1 MIIAIIPARKGSKR
15 IKNKNIKKINGKP
28 IIGIVIKKLVKM
40 SFFDHIIVSTDSKR
54 YEKISYKYGANI
66 VLSRNKK
73 LSADNIGINQVVCD
87 VLNKLKLKKIYPKL
101 IVCIYPTSIFID
113 KKKIVDGI
121 NLFKNKK
128 FNFVISATNFSHPI
142 QRSFTIRN
150 YSIKK
155 NFKGFENIQTQ
166 KIEKNYFDAAQF
178 YIGNLNSWT
187 NYRTVF
193 TGNTGAI
200 ELSKDQCQDIDEIT
214 DWKLAEMVYK
224 KNQKKYN

>member
-1 MIIAIIPARKGSKR
+1 M
-15 IKNKNIKKINGKP
+15 
-28 IIGIVIKKLVKM
+28 
-40 SFFDHIIVSTDSKR
+40 
-54 YEKISYKYGANI
+54 
-66 VLSRNKK
+66 
-73 LSADNIGINQVVCD
+73 
-87 VLNKLKLKKIYPKL
+87 NKLKLKKIYPKL

-142 QRSFTIRN
+142 QRSFTIKN

-178 YIGNLNSWT
+178 YIGDLNSWT

-214 DWKLAEMVYK
+214 DWKLAEIVYK
-224 KNQKKYN
+224 KNQKNR